1 MSYGFSGDIL
11 SLDDHQPVTKEH
23 IVSRDDLPIFIT
35 EKDAVKLNGDI
46 PQPQNVWSIKTC
58 VKLSDEFTKD
68 LERKI
73 TKLRCK

>member
-11 SLDDHQPVTKEH
+11 SLDDHQPVTQEDLVFK
-23 IVSRDDLPIFIT
+23 DDLLIFIT

-46 PQPQNVWSIKTC
+46 SQNLWSIKTC

>member
-11 SLDDHQPVTKEH
+11 SLDDHQPVIQEDLVFK
-23 IVSRDDLPIFIT
+23 DDLLIFIT

-46 PQPQNVWSIKTC
+46 SQNVWSVKTC

-73 TKLRCK
+73 TKLRFK